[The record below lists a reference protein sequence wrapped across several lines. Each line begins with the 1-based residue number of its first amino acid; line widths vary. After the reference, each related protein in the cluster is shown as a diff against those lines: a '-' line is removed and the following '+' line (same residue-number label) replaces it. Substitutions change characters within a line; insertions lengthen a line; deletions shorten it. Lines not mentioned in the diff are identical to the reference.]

1 VLIDAVRN
9 ARVVAGPGGG
19 LVDVVIGDGRITAV
33 VPAGAGPARGFDV
46 EGRVVLPGLV
56 DAHVHLDKAYQL
68 DALAEAGASL
78 GTLAQAIDATAA
90 VHRRLTDTDRVAA
103 AERLLARMVRHGTT
117 AARVHVEL
125 SPSTGLD
132 SLRWHLALA
141 DAWADRITL
150 QLVAFPQHGLFS
162 DPGVPALMEEALLAG
177 AEVVGACPYADDDPA
192 RHIAHVVELAAR
204 SDRPLD
210 LHIDFTGDPGVHDLD
225 LVVDAVRP
233 RRWGPGRVTAGH
245 ATSLAA
251 MDPDD
256 IDSRARELAA
266 LGIGVVSLPAT
277 DLFLVGSL
285 APLPALVEAGVTVAL
300 GTNNVAN
307 AFTPYG
313 DGSLL
318 QMAWL
323 AGLVAGFQPG
333 SGHTSLLAMVT
344 SSPAS
349 LLGFGRYGVVAG
361 APADLVVLDTDR
373 TEQAVS
379 APAEVVATCHRGRL
393 TTGPADTS
401 NTHSTPNLRS
411 RWLVS

>member
-1 VLIDAVRN
+1 MLTDALRN
-9 ARVVAGPGGG
+9 ARVADRGRS
-19 LVDVVIGDGRITAV
+19 LVDVAIGGGRITAV
-33 VPAGAGPARGFDV
+33 VPAGAGPASGLDV

-68 DALAEAGASL
+68 EALAEVGATL

-90 VHRRLTDTDRVAA
+90 VQRRLAERDRRAA
-103 AERLLARMVRHGTT
+103 AERLLARMGRHGTT

-177 AEVVGACPYADDDPA
+177 ADVVGACPYADDDPA
-192 RHIAHVVELAAR
+192 RHIDHVVGLAAR
-204 SDRPLD
+204 YNRPLD
-210 LHIDFTGDPGVHDLD
+210 LHIDFTRDPAVHDLD
-225 LVVDAVRP
+225 LVVDAVRA
-233 RRWGPGRVTAGH
+233 RGWAPGRVTAGH
-245 ATSLAA
+245 VTSLAA
-251 MDPDD
+251 MDPDE
-256 IDSRARELAA
+256 IESRARQLAA

-277 DLFLVGSL
+277 DLYLVGSI

-313 DGSLL
+313 DGALL

-323 AGLVAGFQPG
+323 AGLVAGLPPG
-333 SGHTSLLAMVT
+333 SGHASLLAMVT
-344 SSPAS
+344 SSPAR
-349 LLGFGRYGVVAG
+349 LLGLGRYGVVAG

-373 TEQAVS
+373 PETAVS
-379 APAEVVATCHRGRL
+379 GPAEVVAACHRGRL